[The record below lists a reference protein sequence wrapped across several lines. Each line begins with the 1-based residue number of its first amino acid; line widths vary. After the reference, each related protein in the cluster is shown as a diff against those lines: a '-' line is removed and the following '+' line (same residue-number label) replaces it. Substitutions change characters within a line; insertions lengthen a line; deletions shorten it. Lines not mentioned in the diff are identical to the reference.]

1 METKEALE
9 HLINKGQKS
18 ADVLHALKIVALY
31 LQQYEAAAY
40 VRDKEK
46 ELIQIKKLNDEINNE
61 E

>member
-9 HLINKGQKS
+9 HLINKVQKNVD
-18 ADVLHALKIVALY
+18 ALHALKNIALY

-46 ELIQIKKLNDEINNE
+46 ELIQIKKWNDEINNKE
-61 E
+61 

>member
-9 HLINKGQKS
+9 HLINKVQKN
-18 ADVLHALKIVALY
+18 ADALRALKNIALY

>member
-1 METKEALE
+1 METKEALI

-18 ADVLHALKIVALY
+18 ADVLHALKIVAVY

-46 ELIQIKKLNDEINNE
+46 ELIQLKKWNDEINNE